1 MVAVPTQRRT
11 MAEGDGVCPHE
22 AVAVAERIRH
32 IIAATPFACG
42 DETFQVTLT
51 FGISCWN
58 DPHTTIDYCVD
69 CSDQALYA
77 GKAGGRNRVVVLP
90 AQTLCL

>member
-1 MVAVPTQRRT
+1 VARWGGEEFLLLLRD
-11 MAEGDGVCPHE
+11 MDADE
-22 AVAVAERIRH
+22 AVAIAERIRQT
-32 IIAATPFACG
+32 IADTPFACG
-42 DETFQVTLT
+42 DQSFQVTLT